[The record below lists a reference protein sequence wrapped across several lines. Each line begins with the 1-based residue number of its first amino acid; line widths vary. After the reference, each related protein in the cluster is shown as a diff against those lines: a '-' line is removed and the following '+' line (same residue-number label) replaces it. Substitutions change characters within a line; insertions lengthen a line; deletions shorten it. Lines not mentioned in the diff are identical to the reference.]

1 MPADRP
7 AIRRLPVDDEVLG
20 RYASDLWLPYN
31 RDLADAVAAHD
42 LADWPE
48 ERFVER
54 HVEFA
59 RNQLADAGSRGWVA
73 ATADGAE
80 GTNATEIDPATA
92 DLTDPSLDL
101 VGLLMT
107 SVDEC
112 PDPFD
117 RPDRLVIGE
126 IYVAEP
132 YRGTGLADRFVER
145 AVTDARDH
153 GCEQLRLD
161 VDVDNERAMAFYERM
176 GFEDYRKQMTVA
188 VDRP

>member
-7 AIRRLPVDDEVLG
+7 AIRRLPSEEAALR
-20 RYASDLWLPYN
+20 RYAADLWLPYN
-31 RDLADAVAAHD
+31 RDLADAVTAHD
-42 LADWPE
+42 LADWPD

-54 HVEFA
+54 HVAFA
-59 RNQLADAGSRGWVA
+59 RDRLEDAGSRGWVA
-73 ATADGAE
+73 ATAADAE
-80 GTNATEIDPATA
+80 VDPATA

-132 YRGTGLADRFVER
+132 VRGTGLADRFLER
-145 AVTDARDH
+145 AVADARDH

-161 VDVDNERAMAFYERM
+161 VDVDNERAAAFYERA
-176 GFEDYRKQMTVA
+176 GFEDYRRQMTMA
-188 VDRP
+188 VDPE

>member
-1 MPADRP
+1 MCADRP
-7 AIRRLPVDDEVLG
+7 AVRRLPSDEETLH
-20 RYASDLWLPYN
+20 RYAADLWLPYN
-31 RDLADAVAAHD
+31 RDLAGAVAAHD

-54 HVEFA
+54 HAEFA
-59 RNQLADAGSRGWVA
+59 RNQLAEAGSRGWVA
-73 ATADGAE
+73 ATAADGADDAE
-80 GTNATEIDPATA
+80 VAPATA
-92 DLTDPSLDL
+92 DVTDPRLDL

-145 AVTDARDH
+145 AVADARDH
-153 GCEQLRLD
+153 DCEQLRLD
-161 VDVDNERAMAFYERM
+161 VDVDNERALAFYERM
-176 GFEDYRKQMTVA
+176 GFEDYRKQMVME
-188 VDRP
+188 VEPQ

>member
-1 MPADRP
+1 MSTDRP
-7 AIRRLPVDDEVLG
+7 AIRRLPSDEAALR
-20 RYASDLWLPYN
+20 RYAADLWLPYN

-42 LADWPE
+42 LADWSE

-59 RNQLADAGSRGWVA
+59 RNQLEDAGSRGWVA
-73 ATADGAE
+73 ATADNAGDAE
-80 GTNATEIDPATA
+80 ADPATA
-92 DLTDPSLDL
+92 DVTDRDLDL

-145 AVTDARDH
+145 AVTDAEEH

-161 VDVDNERAMAFYERM
+161 VDVDNERAKAFYERT
-176 GFEDYRKQMTVA
+176 GFEEYRKQMTMA
-188 VDRP
+188 VDPE

>member
-1 MPADRP
+1 MSTDRP
-7 AIRRLPVDDEVLG
+7 AIRRLPSDEAALR
-20 RYASDLWLPYN
+20 RYAADLWLPYN

-42 LADWPE
+42 LADWSE
-48 ERFVER
+48 ERLVER

-59 RNQLADAGSRGWVA
+59 RNQLEDAGSRGWVA
-73 ATADGAE
+73 ATADDADGAE
-80 GTNATEIDPATA
+80 VDPATA
-92 DLTDPSLDL
+92 DVTEPDLDL

-145 AVTDARDH
+145 AVADARDH

-161 VDVDNERAMAFYERM
+161 VDVDNERAVAFYERT
-176 GFEDYRKQMTVA
+176 GFEDYRRQMTMA
-188 VDRP
+188 VDPE

>member
-1 MPADRP
+1 MSADRP
-7 AIRRLPVDDEVLG
+7 AIRRLPSDEEALR
-20 RYASDLWLPYN
+20 RYAADLWLPYN
-31 RDLADAVAAHD
+31 RDLTDAVAAHD

-59 RNQLADAGSRGWVA
+59 RNRLEEAGSRGWVA
-73 ATADGAE
+73 ATAADGA
-80 GTNATEIDPATA
+80 GDARVDPATA
-92 DLTDPSLDL
+92 DVTDPALDL

-126 IYVAEP
+126 IYVAAP

-145 AVTDARDH
+145 AVDDARDH
-153 GCEQLRLD
+153 GCGQLRLD
-161 VDVDNERAMAFYERM
+161 VDVDNERAVAFYERT
-176 GFEDYRKQMTVA
+176 GFEDYRRQMTMA
-188 VDRP
+188 VDPE

>member
-1 MPADRP
+1 MSADRP
-7 AIRRLPVDDEVLG
+7 AIRRLPSDDDALR
-20 RYASDLWLPYN
+20 RYAADLWLPYN

-42 LADWPE
+42 LADWSE

-59 RNQLADAGSRGWVA
+59 RNQLEDAGSRGWVA
-73 ATADGAE
+73 ATVADVADD
-80 GTNATEIDPATA
+80 TEVDPATA
-92 DLTDPSLDL
+92 DVTEPDLDL

-145 AVTDARDH
+145 AVADARDH

-161 VDVDNERAMAFYERM
+161 VDVDNERAVAFYERT
-176 GFEDYRKQMTVA
+176 GFEDYRRQMTMA
-188 VDRP
+188 VDPE

>member
-1 MPADRP
+1 MSADRP
-7 AIRRLPVDDEVLG
+7 AIRRLPLDEAALR
-20 RYASDLWLPYN
+20 RYAADLWLPYN

-54 HVEFA
+54 HVAFA
-59 RNQLADAGSRGWVA
+59 RDRLEEAGSRGWVA
-73 ATADGAE
+73 ATAGDGTDDA
-80 GTNATEIDPATA
+80 GVDPATA
-92 DLTDPSLDL
+92 DVTDPALDL

-132 YRGTGLADRFVER
+132 FRGTGLAERFVER
-145 AVTDARDH
+145 AVADARDH

-161 VDVDNERAMAFYERM
+161 VDVDNERAVAFYERI
-176 GFEDYRKQMTVA
+176 GFEDYRKQMTMA
-188 VDRP
+188 VDPG